1 MSVTRLPVVRD
12 AHEAHDAHATRDA
25 RVASAAI
32 AAPAPGPAR
41 RRLARMAGGL
51 ALLATSGVALAHPG
65 HPGHDAASSFLAG
78 FVHPLTGADHLCAM
92 IVVGLWSALT
102 SKRVWLAPIAFVA
115 MLAAGGLLGMSHW
128 VALPGVEPMIAVSLL
143 VLGLMLATRAKLP
156 GWAGAAVVG
165 AFAIFHGFAHGA
177 ELPAEASAMHY
188 LAGFLLATGLLHG
201 IGIGAGV
208 ALRHRTAWVPR
219 LLGAGVLAFGAS
231 LLAAAI

>member
-1 MSVTRLPVVRD
+1 M
-12 AHEAHDAHATRDA
+12 AT
-25 RVASAAI
+25 
-32 AAPAPGPAR
+32 
-41 RRLARMAGGL
+41 GL

-102 SKRVWLAPIAFVA
+102 SKRVWLAPLAFVA

-156 GWAGAAVVG
+156 VWAGAAVVG